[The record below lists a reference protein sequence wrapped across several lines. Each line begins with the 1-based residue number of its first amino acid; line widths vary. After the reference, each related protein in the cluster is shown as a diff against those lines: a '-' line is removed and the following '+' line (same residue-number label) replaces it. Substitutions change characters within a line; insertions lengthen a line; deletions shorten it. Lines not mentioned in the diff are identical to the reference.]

1 MAFTFFFRDPQVLD
15 RAVTAVLPI
24 ISGSSKPLVWDAG
37 CAMGPE
43 PYTLAI
49 MLAERMGKF
58 GFRNLQIYA
67 TDIDESG
74 QFGDIIKKGEYPEEP
89 LTRIPPEIFSA
100 YFTQSRPGF
109 YIISDSIRTSVQY
122 HKHDLLSLKPIR
134 EGFSMVVCKNVLLHF
149 TQEQRVEVIKMFHR
163 VLLPGGILAIEQ
175 TQKMPDDIAHLFD
188 KAASDAQVFRKK

>member
-1 MAFTFFFRDPQVLD
+1 VAFTFFFRDPQVLE
-15 RAVTAVLPI
+15 RAITAVLPI
-24 ISGSSKPLVWDAG
+24 ISGSSKPVIWDAG

-100 YFTQSRPGF
+100 YFTQASPGNF
-109 YIISDSIRTSVQY
+109 VISDTVRNAVQY
-122 HKHDLLSLKPIR
+122 HKHDLLSFKPIR

-149 TQEQRVEVIKMFHR
+149 TQEERIKVIKMFHQA
-163 VLLPGGILAIEQ
+163 LLPGGIFATEQ
-175 TQKMPDDIAHLFD
+175 TQKLPEELEPMFE
-188 KAASDAQVFRKK
+188 KVASDAQVFKKR